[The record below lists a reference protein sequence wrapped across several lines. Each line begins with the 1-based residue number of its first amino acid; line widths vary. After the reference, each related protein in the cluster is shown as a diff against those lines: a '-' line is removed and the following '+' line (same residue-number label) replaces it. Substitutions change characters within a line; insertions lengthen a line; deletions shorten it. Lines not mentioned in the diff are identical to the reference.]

1 MSKTKDRTKSRVQ
14 AVPRAQS
21 GTQSGAQTGVA
32 SGTGTSTPQLV
43 DYQSVALVLQGGGA
57 LGSYQG
63 GVYEELAKAGYD
75 PTWYAGISIG
85 AINAAILAGN
95 EPTVR
100 LERLH
105 EFWQLITSS
114 IDWPLWLGGGDLVR
128 QTFNQFSA
136 ATAISQGLPGFFRPR
151 FPTPLMHLPGTGG
164 ATSYYDTAP
173 LRETL
178 LRLVDFDRINSGKVR
193 LSLGAVNVARG
204 NYVFFDTTERRIGPE
219 HVMASAALPPS
230 FPAVEIDGEFYWDG
244 GIVSNTP
251 LYHVLEHCLAEDT
264 LVFEVD
270 LFSAGGPLPNDI
282 LEVEERRKDIT
293 FSSRTRENTTA
304 YMQKHKLK
312 RAIVELFD
320 GLTPAQQQDPD
331 MQQLRALGEHRLV
344 SLVHLIYRS
353 KHIETSEKDY
363 EFSRRSMEEHWAAG
377 CLDAHNTLARPLWRE
392 QADEHVSLRV
402 FDMLRPEA
410 PDAGM

>member
-1 MSKTKDRTKSRVQ
+1 MSKTEGRPNSTSPVTTSAAATGVGEGRQ
-14 AVPRAQS
+14 
-21 GTQSGAQTGVA
+21 TGAQVEYKT
-32 SGTGTSTPQLV
+32 
-43 DYQSVALVLQGGGA
+43 VALVLQGGGA

-63 GVYEELAKAGYD
+63 GVYEELAKAGYE

-95 EPTVR
+95 EPETR
-100 LERLH
+100 LARLR
-105 EFWQLITSS
+105 EFWDLITSS
-114 IDWPLWLGGGDLVR
+114 IDWPLWFGNGDLAR
-128 QTFNQFSA
+128 QSYNQFSA
-136 ATAISQGLPGFFRPR
+136 ATAIAHGLPGFFRPR
-151 FPTPLMHLPGTGG
+151 FPSPLMHPLGTGG
-164 ATSYYDTAP
+164 ATSYYDTEP

-178 LRLVDFDRINSGKVR
+178 LRLVDFDRINNGKVR

-204 NYVFFDTTERRIGPE
+204 NYVFFDTTQRRIGPE

-230 FPAVEIDGEFYWDG
+230 FPAIEVDGEQYWDG

-251 LYHVLEHCLAEDT
+251 LYHVLEQCLGEDT

-270 LFSAGGPLPNDI
+270 LFSSTGPLPHDI

-304 YMQKHKLK
+304 YLQKHQLKQAILKL
-312 RAIVELFD
+312 FN
-320 GLTPAQQQDPD
+320 GLSPAQQKSPD
-331 MQQLRALGEHRLV
+331 MQQLRAMGAHKLV

-363 EFSRRSMEEHWAAG
+363 EFSRRSMEEHWDAG
-377 CLDAHNTLARPLWRE
+377 RVDMRNTLVRPLWRE
-392 QADEHVSLRV
+392 TADDGVSLRV
-402 FDMLRPEA
+402 FDMLRPGHPPETA
-410 PDAGM
+410 KD

>member
-1 MSKTKDRTKSRVQ
+1 MSKSKDRKNVS
-14 AVPRAQS
+14 AKAGPADAGS
-21 GTQSGAQTGVA
+21 GDAAYS
-32 SGTGTSTPQLV
+32 
-43 DYQSVALVLQGGGA
+43 SVALVLQGGGA

-95 EPTVR
+95 PPERR
-100 LERLH
+100 LERLRQ
-105 EFWQLITSS
+105 FWELITSS
-114 IDWPLWLGGGDLVR
+114 IDWPSWFGNGDMAR

-136 ATAISQGLPGFFRPR
+136 ATAIAQGLPGFFRPR
-151 FPTPLMHLPGTGG
+151 FPSPLMHLPGTGG
-164 ATSYYDTAP
+164 PTSYYDTEP

-178 LRLVDFDRINSGKVR
+178 ERLVDFDLINSGKVR
-193 LSLGAVNVARG
+193 LSLGAVNVKRG
-204 NYVFFDTTERRIGPE
+204 NYVFFDTTQRRIGPE

-230 FPAVEIDGEFYWDG
+230 FPAIEIDGEFYWDG

-251 LYHVLEHCLAEDT
+251 LFHVLEQCLHENT

-270 LFSAGGPLPNDI
+270 LFSHAGPLPNDI
-282 LEVEERRKDIT
+282 AEVEERRKDIT

-304 YMQKHKLK
+304 YMQKHELK
-312 RAIVELFD
+312 RAIIKLFD
-320 GLTPAQQQDPD
+320 GLSPAQQLEPE
-331 MQQLRALGEHRLV
+331 MLSLRALGEHRLV

-363 EFSRRSMEEHWAAG
+363 EFSRRSMQEHWDAG
-377 CLDAHNTLARPLWRE
+377 SADMRHTLERPLWRK
-392 QADEHVSLRV
+392 QAGDGVSLRV
-402 FDMLRPEA
+402 FDMNRPERT
-410 PDAGM
+410 PT

>member
-1 MSKTKDRTKSRVQ
+1 MRQTKAVSMSKTKDRKISTAQ
-14 AVPRAQS
+14 AVPA
-21 GTQSGAQTGVA
+21 TGLGGGLSA
-32 SGTGTSTPQLV
+32 PRPV
-43 DYQSVALVLQGGGA
+43 DYKSVALVLQGGGA

-95 EPTVR
+95 APDKR
-100 LERLH
+100 LERLQ
-105 EFWQLITSS
+105 EFWALITSS

-128 QTFNQFSA
+128 HTVNQFSA

-151 FPTPLMHLPGTGG
+151 FPTPLMHLPGAGG
-164 ATSYYDTAP
+164 ATSFYDTEP

-178 LRLVDFDRINSGKVR
+178 LRLVDFDRINSGSVR

-230 FPAVEIDGEFYWDG
+230 FPAIEIDGEYFWDG

-251 LYHVLEHCLAEDT
+251 LYHVLEHCLADDT

-270 LFSAGGPLPNDI
+270 LFSSVGPLPNDV

-304 YMQKHKLK
+304 YMQKHTLK
-312 RAIVELFD
+312 RAIVALFD
-320 GLTPAQQQDPD
+320 GLTPAQQQAPE
-331 MQQLRALGEHRLV
+331 MLQLRALGEHRLV

-377 CLDAHNTLARPLWRE
+377 RLDARSTLERPLWRE
-392 QADEHVSLRV
+392 PAVEGVALRV
-402 FDMLRPEA
+402 FDMLRAEK
-410 PDAGM
+410 PDAG

>member
-1 MSKTKDRTKSRVQ
+1 MSKTKDRAKSGGK
-14 AVPRAQS
+14 AEA
-21 GTQSGAQTGVA
+21 A
-32 SGTGTSTPQLV
+32 GTGAGQVAYS
-43 DYQSVALVLQGGGA
+43 SVALVLQGGGA

-95 EPTVR
+95 PPERR

-105 EFWQLITSS
+105 EFWELITSS
-114 IDWPLWLGGGDLVR
+114 IDWPHFDWPPWFGSGDRAR

-136 ATAISQGLPGFFRPR
+136 VTAVANGLPGFFRPR

-164 ATSYYDTAP
+164 ATSYYDTQP

-178 LRLVDFDRINSGKVR
+178 ERFVDFDRINSGKVR
-193 LSLGAVNVARG
+193 LSLGAVNVQRG
-204 NYVFFDTTERRIGPE
+204 NYVFFDTTQWRIGPE

-230 FPAVEIDGEFYWDG
+230 FPAIEIDGQYYWDG

-251 LYHVLEHCLAEDT
+251 LFHVLEQCLANDT

-270 LFSAGGPLPNDI
+270 LFSQHGALPNDI
-282 LEVEERRKDIT
+282 FEVEERRKDIT

-304 YMQKHKLK
+304 YMQKHQLK
-312 RAIVELFD
+312 RAIVKLFD
-320 GLTPAQQQDPD
+320 GLPPAQQQSPE
-331 MQQLRALGEHRLV
+331 MQQLRAMGEHRLV

-363 EFSRRSMEEHWAAG
+363 EFSRRSMQEHWEAG
-377 CLDAHNTLARPLWRE
+377 RLDMLRTLERPLWCE
-392 QADEHVSLRV
+392 QAGDGVSLRV
-402 FDMLRPEA
+402 YDMTRPE
-410 PDAGM
+410 PPEQK